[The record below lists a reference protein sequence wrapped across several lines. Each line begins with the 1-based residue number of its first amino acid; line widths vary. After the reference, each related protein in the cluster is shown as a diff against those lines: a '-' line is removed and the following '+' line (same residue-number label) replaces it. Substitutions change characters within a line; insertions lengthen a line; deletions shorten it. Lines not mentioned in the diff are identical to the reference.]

1 MHLLN
6 NPSPA
11 LSQAGH
17 SQKGQNNMTT
27 VTRETTVTAEMT
39 TEQIVGFMLAN
50 GSPMI
55 QGETYVSDWVEE
67 GDPVGMTL
75 GQLMAEWVE

>member
-1 MHLLN
+1 
-6 NPSPA
+6 
-11 LSQAGH
+11 
-17 SQKGQNNMTT
+17 MTT

-39 TEQIVGFMLAN
+39 TEQIVKFMLAN

-55 QGETYVSDWVEE
+55 QGETYVSDWIED

-75 GQLMAEWVE
+75 GQLMAEWIE